1 MPILH
6 VYLNRMGTR
15 LAFIPII
22 HTLKRDT
29 SRERSDL
36 RTLIPRLATAAINGL
51 GFFISKFARQL
62 TSQHVSVLL
71 PSP

>member
-29 SRERSDL
+29 SRQRSDL
-36 RTLIPRLATAAINGL
+36 RTLIPRLATDIL
-51 GFFISKFARQL
+51 
-62 TSQHVSVLL
+62 
-71 PSP
+71 